1 MQLTGP
7 ANATVTNPA
16 ASTGAVNAPGSANI
30 SSTEFMQLLLAQLK
44 NQDPT
49 QPVDSTQFMN
59 QLATL
64 TQVEQSTT
72 QTTALNNILSSMSLT
87 QAEQVIG
94 KVITSGDGALSGT
107 AVSARIASEGV
118 YATLQDGSEI
128 LLAPGVKISS
138 P

>member
-1 MQLTGP
+1 MQLTSVGGSS
-7 ANATVTNPA
+7 ANATGGVS
-16 ASTGAVNAPGSANI
+16 STTAGQNI
-30 SSTEFMQLLLAQLK
+30 SSSEFMQLLLAQLQ

-87 QAEQVIG
+87 QADQVIG
-94 KVITSGDGALSGT
+94 KSVSSADGSVSGT
-107 AVSARIASEGV
+107 VISARIASDGV
-118 YATLQDGSEI
+118 YARLSDGKEL
-128 LLAPGVKISS
+128 LLAQGVSISN